1 VPADRLDFQVQ
12 QNNNKQLE
20 VNERAQHFLKV
31 LIERYIREGQ
41 PVGSRT
47 LARDAGMDLSPA
59 TIRNVMSDLEELG
72 LVNSP
77 HTSAGR
83 VPTSSG
89 YRIFVDSLLTIKPL
103 ERVEIGQ
110 LESQLK
116 TIADPRNLVQ
126 SASNMLSNMTHMAG
140 VVLMPRHSTVAYRQ
154 IEFLPLSGN
163 RVLTILITSEGEV
176 HNKIIETQST
186 YTPSQLEQAANFL
199 NSQYSG
205 KPLDSIRRLLI
216 GDMEDTQKQM
226 NDLMA
231 DAIAIANKVFDE
243 SESSQGDYVL
253 AGQTNLMDFD
263 ELSNIENLRTLFD
276 TFAEKSQILHLLDK
290 AMSAQGVQIFI
301 GEESGYD
308 TLGNCSV
315 VTAPYE
321 LDNEVAGVLGVIGP
335 TRMAYERVIPI
346 VDITAKLLGSALK
359 HQ

>member
-1 VPADRLDFQVQ
+1 VPKLKNIIKYVPNTNIQI
-12 QNNNKQLE
+12 E

-31 LIERYIREGQ
+31 LIERYIRDGQ

-47 LARDAGMDLSPA
+47 LAKDAGMDLSPA

-89 YRIFVDSLLTIKPL
+89 YRIFVDSLLTIQPL
-103 ERVEIGQ
+103 EQLEVGK
-110 LESQLK
+110 LESQLT
-116 TIADPRNLVQ
+116 TIADTRNLVE
-126 SASNMLSNMTHMAG
+126 SASSMLSNMTHMAG
-140 VVLMPRHSTVAYRQ
+140 VVLMPRHRQVSYRQ

-176 HNKIIETQST
+176 HNKIIETQSG
-186 YTPSQLEQAANFL
+186 YSPSQLEQAANFL

-205 KPLDSIRRLLI
+205 KPLSSIRKLLI
-216 GDMEDTQKQM
+216 GDMENTQKQM

-231 DAIAIANKVFDE
+231 DAISIANKVFDD
-243 SESSQGDYVL
+243 SDSTQADYVL

-263 ELSNIENLRTLFD
+263 ELSNIQNLRTLFD

-290 AMSAQGVQIFI
+290 AMSAEGVQIFI

-308 TLGNCSV
+308 PLGNCSV

>member
-1 VPADRLDFQVQ
+1 MDKKSI
-12 QNNNKQLE
+12 KQLD

-31 LIERYIREGQ
+31 LIERYIRDGQ

-47 LARDAGMDLSPA
+47 LAKDAGIDLSPA

-89 YRIFVDSLLTIKPL
+89 YRIFVDSLLTLKPL
-103 ERVEIGQ
+103 EQLEIGQ
-110 LESQLK
+110 LETQLSSSLSAGPK
-116 TIADPRNLVQ
+116 DLIQ
-126 SASNMLSNMTHMAG
+126 SASTMLSSMTHMAG
-140 VVLMPRHSTVAYRQ
+140 VVLMPRHTQVAYRQ

-163 RVLTILITSEGEV
+163 RLLTILITSEGEV
-176 HNKIIETQST
+176 HNKIIETGSA
-186 YTPSQLEQAANFL
+186 YSPSQLEQAANFL
-199 NSQYSG
+199 NEQYQG
-205 KPLDSIRRLLI
+205 KSLDSIRQALI
-216 GDMEDTQKQM
+216 DEMENAQQQM

-231 DAIAIANKVFDE
+231 DAINIANKVFEVSDAKD
-243 SESSQGDYVL
+243 DYVL

-263 ELSNIENLRTLFD
+263 ELSNIEDLRNLFN
-276 TFAEKSQILHLLDK
+276 TFSEKSQILHLLDK
-290 AMSAQGVQIFI
+290 AMSAEGVQLFI
-301 GEESGYD
+301 GEESGYE

-321 LDNEVAGVLGVIGP
+321 LDNQVAGVLGVIGP

>member
-1 VPADRLDFQVQ
+1 MQ
-12 QNNNKQLE
+12 QDNNKQLE

-103 ERVEIGQ
+103 ELVEIGQ

-116 TIADPRNLVQ
+116 TIADPRNLVE
-126 SASNMLSNMTHMAG
+126 SASNMLSSMTHMAG
-140 VVLMPRHSTVAYRQ
+140 VVLMPRLSTVAYRQ

-176 HNKIIETQST
+176 HNKIIETQSDFS
-186 YTPSQLEQAANFL
+186 PSQLEQAANFL

-231 DAIAIANKVFDE
+231 DAISIANKVFDD
-243 SESSQGDYVL
+243 SDSAHGDYIL

-290 AMSAQGVQIFI
+290 AMSADGVQIFI
-301 GEESGYD
+301 GEESGYE